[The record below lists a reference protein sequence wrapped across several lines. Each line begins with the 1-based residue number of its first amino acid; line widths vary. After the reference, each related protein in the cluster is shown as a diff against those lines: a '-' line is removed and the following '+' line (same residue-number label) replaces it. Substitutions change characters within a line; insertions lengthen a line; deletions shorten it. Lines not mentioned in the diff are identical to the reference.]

1 MPTKIAEAQFH
12 HIAEREGLPSL
23 TLSLNGDPVNT
34 AALDNFAFEV
44 HSRFGRKRDVPARN
58 PRRTPVA
65 VDVSLLHSAGK
76 QSGLTSAATVLK
88 TAER

>member
-1 MPTKIAEAQFH
+1 V
-12 HIAEREGLPSL
+12 AEREGLPSL

-44 HSRFGRKRDVPARN
+44 HSRFGRKRDVLARDSLK
-58 PRRTPVA
+58 TPVA
-65 VDVSLLHSAGK
+65 ADVSPLHSAGR

-88 TAER
+88 EVER